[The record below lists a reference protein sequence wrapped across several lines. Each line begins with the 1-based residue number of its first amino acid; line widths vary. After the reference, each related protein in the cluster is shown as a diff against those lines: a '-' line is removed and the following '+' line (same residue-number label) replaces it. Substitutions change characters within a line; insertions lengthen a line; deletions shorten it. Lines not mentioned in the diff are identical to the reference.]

1 MQWQKLKEI
10 KNEPM
15 ENIFTYSDHTFNKKN
30 QMTSF
35 KTLKSCVCFQKMVKP
50 LHIHVTT
57 YLNIQS
63 IYNTYFTM

>member
-35 KTLKSCVCFQKMVKP
+35 KTLKSCVCF
-50 LHIHVTT
+50 
-57 YLNIQS
+57 
-63 IYNTYFTM
+63 

>member
-35 KTLKSCVCFQKMVKP
+35 KTLKSCVCFQKMAKP
-50 LHIHVTT
+50 LHIM
-57 YLNIQS
+57 YLH
-63 IYNTYFTM
+63 IYKYIVYLTHT